1 MLPSPLELG
10 KGALEYAIRYAKDR
24 VQFGQ
29 AIRQFQGIQFMLA
42 DMAIEL
48 EAASLLVYQAA
59 SFIDKGKPNTKIS
72 STSKCYATDIAVKV
86 TNDAMLVLGGYGYMR
101 DYPLERMLRN
111 AKLLQ
116 IVEGTN
122 QIQRLVVARSILE

>member
-1 MLPSPLELG
+1 
-10 KGALEYAIRYAKDR
+10 
-24 VQFGQ
+24 
-29 AIRQFQGIQFMLA
+29 MLA

-48 EAASLLVYQAA
+48 EAARLLVHKAA
-59 SFIDKGKPNTKIS
+59 SLIDKGQPNTMIS
-72 STSKCYATDIAVKV
+72 SMSNCYATDVAVKV

-101 DYPLERMLRN
+101 DYPIERMLRN

-122 QIQRLVVARSILE
+122 QIQRLVVARSILG

>member
-1 MLPSPLELG
+1 
-10 KGALEYAIRYAKDR
+10 
-24 VQFGQ
+24 
-29 AIRQFQGIQFMLA
+29 MLA

-48 EAASLLVYQAA
+48 EAAGLLVEEAA
-59 SFIDKGKPNTKIS
+59 SFIDKGMANTKVS
-72 STSKCYATDIAVKV
+72 SMSKCYATDVAVKV

-101 DYPLERMLRN
+101 DYPVERMLRN

-122 QIQRLVVARSILE
+122 QIQRLVVARSMLE